1 MLHATALVAQPATA
15 PDTTAP
21 LTVAE
26 IMQDPATWIGAWPTD
41 VFWTDRGDAVYFR
54 WNPKGSYEAD
64 SLFRFDGGAP
74 EQVTTEER
82 RALPPRFGGWHA
94 DRLAYSPDLAHRVF
108 ARDGDLYRYALPM
121 DGGDAD
127 QLTRLTATPARE
139 SDPRFTPDGTGI
151 VFERDG
157 NVFRM
162 DRSTGTLAQLTD
174 LRSGTAPSDRE
185 PSQQDAYLAEQQTR
199 LFDVL
204 REQDRRD
211 TLAEAAS
218 GREVAAQGLPTP
230 YYYGGK
236 RVSQL
241 QLSPGG
247 RYATFV
253 LADPVEQ
260 TRTSMTDYVTVSGYA
275 EEISARPKVGR
286 PGAKPVLHIQDLTRD
301 TTYAVDLTTLP
312 GAFDAADYKKE
323 YRERERGH
331 ETDSSRVLLPYGP
344 FWSPDGAHAVVI
356 ARADDNKD
364 RWIARLDAET
374 GAVTLLDRQR
384 DEAWI
389 AGPGI
394 PWFGFENTVGWIPER
409 DGSFNR
415 FWFQSEATGYSHLY
429 DVDVTTGTVTQR
441 TRGDFE
447 VFDPQLTRDGQT
459 WVFQSSEGSPHE
471 RHVYRMSVDGGVR
484 TKLTSLRGRNDFAFS
499 PDGQTL
505 ALLYSAANYP
515 PEIYVQELTRDGARA
530 PVRVTDSPT
539 EDWLSHG
546 WRAPEIIEIP
556 ASDGAL
562 VPARIY
568 RPEEFGAEPNG
579 AAVLFVHGAGYLQ
592 NVHRW
597 WSSYFR
603 EYMFHHLL
611 AQRGYV
617 VLDLDFRAS
626 AGYGRDWRTA
636 IYRHMGGRDLQDYVD
651 ASRWLGLR
659 EGIPSERVAIYGG
672 SYGGFIALMA
682 LFTEPEH
689 FGGGAALR
697 SVTDWAHYNHVYT
710 SNILNTPAEDPV
722 AFARSS
728 PIEFADG
735 LEDPLLMCHGLIDD
749 NVQPQDIFRLSQRL
763 IELGKEDW
771 ELAIY
776 PVEPHGF
783 TEPTSW
789 TDEYRRI
796 LKLIEE
802 SVGPERGAEGDT
814 AD

>member
-1 MLHATALVAQPATA
+1 MFRLAPAIPPAVLAVVLLHAAVLTAQPATA
-15 PDTTAP
+15 PDTTQP

-26 IMQDPATWIGAWPTD
+26 IMQDPATWIGAWPTS

-54 WNPKGSYEAD
+54 WNPKGGYEAD

-74 EQVTTEER
+74 EQITAEER
-82 RALPPRFGGWHA
+82 RALPPRFDGWHA
-94 DRLAYSPDLAHRVF
+94 DRLAYSPDFTRRVF
-108 ARDGDLYRYALPM
+108 VRDGDLYRYALPM
-121 DGGDAD
+121 DGDSER
-127 QLTRLTATPARE
+127 LTRLTTTPGRE
-139 SDPRFTPDGTGI
+139 LDPRFTTDGAGI

-157 NVFRM
+157 NLHRL
-162 DRSTGTLAQLTD
+162 DAATGALAQLTD
-174 LRSGTAPSDRE
+174 LRSGKAPSEDER
-185 PSQQDAYLAEQQTR
+185 SAQDAYLVEQQTR

-204 REQDRRD
+204 REQDRQD

-218 GREVAAQGLPTP
+218 GREDAARGLPTP
-230 YYYGGK
+230 YFYGSK

-253 LADPVEQ
+253 LADPVEP
-260 TRTSMTDYVTVSGYA
+260 TRTGMTDYVTVSGYA

-286 PGAKPVLHIQDLTRD
+286 PGTKPTLHIQDLTRD
-301 TTYAVDLTTLP
+301 TTYAVDLATLP
-312 GAFDAADYKKE
+312 GAFDAADY
-323 YRERERGH
+323 EREQGQ
-331 ETDSSRVLLPYGP
+331 ETDSSRVLIPYGP

-374 GAVTLLDRQR
+374 GGLTLLDRQR

-394 PWFGFENTVGWIPER
+394 PWFGFENSVGWIPGR
-409 DGSFNR
+409 DGGYER
-415 FWFQSEATGYSHLY
+415 FWFQSEATGFSHLY

-441 TRGDFE
+441 TRGPFE

-471 RHVYRMSVDGGVR
+471 RHVYRMSTEGGVR
-484 TKLTSLRGRNDFAFS
+484 TKLTSLRGRNDFALS
-499 PDGQTL
+499 PDDQTL

-515 PEIYVQELTRDGARA
+515 PEVYVQELTRDGARA

-682 LFTEPEH
+682 RFTEPEH
-689 FGGGAALR
+689 FGGGA
-697 SVTDWAHYNHVYT
+697 
-710 SNILNTPAEDPV
+710 
-722 AFARSS
+722 
-728 PIEFADG
+728 
-735 LEDPLLMCHGLIDD
+735 
-749 NVQPQDIFRLSQRL
+749 
-763 IELGKEDW
+763 
-771 ELAIY
+771 
-776 PVEPHGF
+776 
-783 TEPTSW
+783 
-789 TDEYRRI
+789 
-796 LKLIEE
+796 
-802 SVGPERGAEGDT
+802 
-814 AD
+814 